1 LPVARIASLEFAR
14 DTPYETRLAYR
25 PPMAERVLLAEVAN
39 SVRRAL
45 LGVVED
51 GTAQRLNRTL
61 VGRDGTVVEIGGKTG
76 TGDHRFDVF
85 GRGGQLISSRVVDRS
100 ATFVFLI
107 GERYFGTVMVY
118 VHEPDAVKYRFT
130 SALPAQL
137 LKSLAPVLLRLLDTS
152 ACGSA
157 IGPGG

>member
-1 LPVARIASLEFAR
+1 
-14 DTPYETRLAYR
+14 
-25 PPMAERVLLAEVAN
+25 MAD

-45 LGVVED
+45 LGVVEG
-51 GTAQRLNRTL
+51 GTAQRLNKALAR
-61 VGRDGTVVEIGGKTG
+61 RDGTLVEIGGKTG

-85 GRGGQLISSRVVDRS
+85 GRGGKLISSRVIDRS

-107 GERYFGTVMVY
+107 GERHFGTVMVY

-137 LKSLAPVLLRLLDTS
+137 LKTLLPVLLPQLDS
-152 ACGSA
+152 RACGVASA
-157 IGPGG
+157 TGG